1 MENVS
6 ADKPSMND
14 SGSMIKR
21 HLSLDNIGRC
31 TDRGDNTHR
40 SQEMIRLN
48 MLLGQSYKDLKSRDE
63 LLESR
68 FGSKREEIFGN
79 FKSNFI
85 EMSTRNPSVM
95 DPTKSEA
102 FRKAFVMNTKINNN
116 QPSYKNS
123 FRSTGIGLITKRQD
137 IFEPTAMKTLRYE
150 SSEKSKFARLKKSSQ
165 NQGMK
170 FIRQPSIDNMINKDP
185 RGQDSP
191 KNTQGSNGNK
201 KDSSPR
207 NIKYPNMRTNIS
219 LNMEAS
225 VPRLPSLVESSQRTQ
240 HDFISAPIPS
250 IDLDRA
256 RKSLSK
262 NFKRFLLTQKNE
274 VNLSQNIELGVRELE
289 SDTMQNFIV
298 VIEKLML
305 ESDNLQNFD
314 WQQFV
319 EAYKDDK
326 DIGHMWSYLLESI
339 GEVKDKNRKKS
350 GLYENRLVEEIKKN
364 YDSAK
369 VKYIIQ
375 KFLIEGNTNQ
385 AIARAIGDKTMII
398 DGKTLNPYLKTK
410 TDRFVAKKRSRI
422 TGETQLKIIK
432 AKRDDYVPD
441 DRLRQSKT
449 QTSFSKVIDEIKP
462 KINVRR
468 DNEISIEKL
477 SRNPE
482 LNQIVERS
490 KNQKK
495 IETME
500 QDRLGGIFKK
510 MASVDIYA
518 KKGQIDDNAKTQ
530 NKLLS
535 YTFNQLNIKKTPY
548 LADHFMD
555 MYKQSHNH
563 QISAAKH
570 GINKISTSN
579 NAISHNTT
587 HNGQHHPHLPFS
599 FSIGQQPLSFG
610 FSPFDDQ
617 DKRRK
622 PMYVQDNTD
631 ASQKAKSTVELIRT
645 PLPEAAE
652 KPKQLNGI
660 AFKMITLLR
669 KIEMFRLTI
678 EEVVQNKLFP
688 KISDPPHPDI
698 QRFIMAV
705 KHNDRSRVI
714 SFLQQDRYIVY
725 YFDSVKYFDLRQV

>member
-21 HLSLDNIGRC
+21 HLSLDNTGKS
-31 TDRGDNTHR
+31 TDRGDNAHR

-48 MLLGQSYKDLKSRDE
+48 MLLGNSYKDLKSRDE
-63 LLESR
+63 LLEIG
-68 FGSKREEIFGN
+68 FGSKREEMLVN
-79 FKSNFI
+79 SKSNFI
-85 EMSTRNPSVM
+85 EMSTRNPSVK

-116 QPSYKNS
+116 QLTYKNS
-123 FRSTGIGLITKRQD
+123 FRSTRIGLITERQD

-150 SSEKSKFARLKKSSQ
+150 PSEKSKFARLKEKSQ
-165 NQGMK
+165 NHGMK

-191 KNTQGSNGNK
+191 KNNQGSNSNK
-201 KDSSPR
+201 NVSSPR
-207 NIKYPNMRTNIS
+207 NMKYPNMRTTIS

-225 VPRLPSLVESSQRTQ
+225 VPRLPSLVDSSQRTR
-240 HDFISAPIPS
+240 HDFISAPMPS

-326 DIGHMWSYLLESI
+326 DIGNMWSYLLESI

-398 DGKTLNPYLKTK
+398 DGKTLNPYLKAK

-432 AKRDDYVPD
+432 VKKDDYVPD

-449 QTSFSKVIDEIKP
+449 QTSYSKVIDEIKP
-462 KINVRR
+462 KMNERR

-482 LNQIVERS
+482 LNQKLERS

-495 IETME
+495 METLE

-518 KKGQIDDNAKTQ
+518 KKHQIDDNTKNQ
-530 NKLLS
+530 NKSLI

-548 LADHFMD
+548 LADNFMD
-555 MYKQSHNH
+555 MHKQSLNH

-570 GINKISTSN
+570 DINKLSPSN
-579 NAISHNTT
+579 IAISHNTA
-587 HNGQHHPHLPFS
+587 HNSQHHPHLPFS

-610 FSPFDDQ
+610 FSPFDDH

-622 PMYVQDNTD
+622 PMYTQDNTD
-631 ASQKAKSTVELIRT
+631 ASQKAKSIVELIRT

-652 KPKQLNGI
+652 KPKQLNNI
-660 AFKMITLLR
+660 AFKMIILLR

-705 KHNDRSRVI
+705 KHNDRSQVI

-725 YFDSVKYFDLRQV
+725 YFDSVKYIDLRQV